1 VLRQSRLKGGGSILR
16 VLAAVL
22 ALIVCGIAPAGAE
35 PPSVARADVLWA
47 GLYEADVGGT
57 ISQPDTAAGRTN
69 ELFNTRKVRATTI
82 VEGRLGASFGLEY
95 TLIGKPTGASVPVT
109 IVVRLPK
116 AGLKNPAKAE
126 RIYRE
131 QWVPAAKPIGSSH
144 FVGYTFEHTWEVVPG
159 LWIFEIWSED
169 QKLGEQSFCVLAERP
184 AEADKKEPCRS
195 VPTV

>member
-1 VLRQSRLKGGGSILR
+1 

-82 VEGRLGASFGLEY
+82 VE
-95 TLIGKPTGASVPVT
+95 
-109 IVVRLPK
+109 
-116 AGLKNPAKAE
+116 
-126 RIYRE
+126 
-131 QWVPAAKPIGSSH
+131 
-144 FVGYTFEHTWEVVPG
+144 
-159 LWIFEIWSED
+159 
-169 QKLGEQSFCVLAERP
+169 C
-184 AEADKKEPCRS
+184 CRS
-195 VPTV
+195 VVMTSDVFVTRSSVCTLRSSFTSLCNFTRSKFMRIKIINVRIG